1 MRHKVSADLTVD
13 TNAAGFREVMRSAGV
28 QSQLR
33 YEATRAKLRAEAV
46 SAKLRAEYA
55 AKLRAKAANRAKPR
69 AEDVSG
75 LIFGSGVDVY
85 AVNAR
90 GWVGASSR
98 NAGLHALQV
107 KALEQ
112 ALHGV

>member
-1 MRHKVSADLTVD
+1 MRYRVSADLTVD

-28 QSQLR
+28 QRQLA
-33 YEATRAKLRAEAV
+33 YEATRAKLRAE
-46 SAKLRAEYA
+46 S
-55 AKLRAKAANRAKPR
+55 
-69 AEDVSG
+69 VSG
-75 LIFGSGVDVY
+75 LHFGSGVDVY
-85 AVNAR
+85 DVNAR

-107 KALEQ
+107 KALSQ

>member
-1 MRHKVSADLTVD
+1 MRRKVSADLTVE

-46 SAKLRAEYA
+46 S
-55 AKLRAKAANRAKPR
+55 
-69 AEDVSG
+69 G
-75 LIFGSGVDVY
+75 LSFGSGVDVY

-90 GWVGASSR
+90 GWVGASSVDSR
-98 NAGLHALQV
+98 TGRVNAGLQKKQAAAL
-107 KALEQ
+107 AQ
-112 ALHGV
+112 AFHGV